1 MWAMKTSGA
10 WGDKG
15 LIQFFLNPAGYG
27 QRMFPGLTP
36 ELFIEA
42 AERTKVVN
50 ETDLTIL
57 KSSLGLL

>member
-1 MWAMKTSGA
+1 
-10 WGDKG
+10 
-15 LIQFFLNPAGYG
+15 
-27 QRMFPGLTP
+27 MFPGLTP